1 MSVSI
6 RIERHG
12 GPEVMQPVEV
22 PVPAPGPGEIRLRH
36 EAIGLNF
43 IDLYHRSGLYP
54 LPLPSGLGS
63 EAAGIVTAV
72 GANVEGLRVG
82 ERVAYAGGAPGSYCE
97 ERVIPAALA
106 IKLPSKISSETAA
119 ALLLKGMTAYYL
131 LHLTYPVRAGT
142 TLLVHAAAGGVGSVL
157 VPWAR
162 HLGARVIGTAGGA
175 EKCQLA
181 RDYGCHAA
189 IDYRAQDFVAETRRL
204 TGGAGVDVV
213 YDSVGRDTFLGSL
226 DCLKRRGTLVSF
238 GNASGKVPAF
248 EPILLT
254 EKGSLFLTRPKLGD
268 YVATRAELETAAN
281 ALFDALEHGVI
292 RADIRNRY
300 PLREAA
306 RAHRELEARRTQGLS
321 LLIPYAAS

>member
-1 MSVSI
+1 MSVHI

-12 GPEVMQPVEV
+12 GPEVMQLAELS
-22 PVPAPGPGEIRLRH
+22 VPAPGPGEIRLRH

-43 IDLYHRSGLYP
+43 IDTYHRSGLYKI
-54 LPLPSGLGS
+54 PLPSGLGS
-63 EAAGIVTAV
+63 EAAGVVTAV
-72 GANVEGLRVG
+72 GPGVKEFRVG

-106 IKLPSKISSETAA
+106 VKLPPGISSETAA

-131 LHLTYPVRAGT
+131 LHLTYPVRADT

-175 EKCQLA
+175 EKCALA
-181 RDYGCHAA
+181 RHYGCHDV

-204 TGGAGVDVV
+204 TDGAGVDVV

-226 DCLKRRGTLVSF
+226 DCLKRRGTMVSF

-254 EKGSLFLTRPKLGD
+254 EKGSLFFTRPKLGD
-268 YVATRAELETAAN
+268 YTATRPELEAA
-281 ALFDALEHGVI
+281 AQAVFDAVARGVI
-292 RADIRNRY
+292 RVDLRHRY
-300 PLREAA
+300 PLRDAA
-306 RAHRELEARRTQGLS
+306 RAHADLEARRTQGLCV
-321 LLIPYAAS
+321 LRP